1 MSTQHGGAHLSGR
14 FHFSPRAAR
23 ASVAAQDATTAVD
36 VREVSIAALRIGTG
50 FIFLWAFLDKTFG
63 LHYSTASKSAWIHGG
78 SPTKGFLG
86 HVAVGP
92 FQSAFHSM
100 AGNGFVDWAFMLGLL
115 GIGTALVLGVGLRI
129 AAACGVV
136 LVAMMWFAVYPP
148 AQHTASG
155 AATSSVNPLIDDHV
169 LEALALIALAV
180 FGTRSRLGLGAA
192 WAKLP
197 VVRNHRSLV

>member
-1 MSTQHGGAHLSGR
+1 MTTQHGGAHLSDR

-23 ASVAAQDATTAVD
+23 TSVAAEDATSAVD
-36 VREVSIAALRIGTG
+36 AREVSIAALRIGTG
-50 FIFLWAFLDKTFG
+50 FVFLWAFLDKTFG

-100 AGNGFVDWAFMLGLL
+100 AGNGFVDWAFMLALL
-115 GIGTALVLGVGLRI
+115 GIGSALIAGVGLRI
-129 AAACGVV
+129 AAVCGVV
-136 LVAMMWFAVYPP
+136 LVAMMWLAVYPP
-148 AQHTASG
+148 AQHTATG
-155 AATSSVNPLIDDHV
+155 AATSSANPLVDDHV
-169 LEALALIALAV
+169 LEALALAAVAV
-180 FGTRSRLGLGAA
+180 FGTGSRLGLGAA

-197 VVRNHRSLV
+197 IVRNHRSLV